1 MNKDK
6 ETIIQK
12 RKGTKKQ
19 YEENVR
25 KRRVKS
31 FLGQKLGT
39 QTHTSEKDYSR
50 AREKKKLRDQQKDL

>member
-1 MNKDK
+1 MSKDK
-6 ETIIQK
+6 ETITQK

-19 YEENVR
+19 YEESMK

-39 QTHTSEKDYSR
+39 QTHASEKDYNR
-50 AREKKKLRDQQKDL
+50 AREKKRLLDQQKDL